1 MFEKILVPTDGSKLA
16 EKAGFEA
23 VQLAKKTCGK
33 VIVTHIIDQNITRPY
48 DELEDEGQI
57 YVKTIVDN
65 ALDNNVQCES
75 QIIYGSPKYDIM
87 TLTRKSEADSIMLG
101 SHGKTGLT
109 STLLGSFTQNVIKNI
124 DLPII
129 IIK

>member
-23 VQLAKKTCGK
+23 VQLAKKTGGK
-33 VIVTHIIDQNITRPY
+33 IIVTHIIDQRITRPY
-48 DELEDEGQI
+48 EELEEKGQEYI
-57 YVKTIVDN
+57 KIIVDN
-65 ALDNNVQCES
+65 AIENNVRCES
-75 QIIYGSPKYDIM
+75 QIIFGSPKYDIM
-87 TLTRKSEADSIMLG
+87 TLTRKSEADCIMLG
-101 SHGKTGLT
+101 SRGQTGLT
-109 STLLGSFTQNVIKNI
+109 STLLGSFTKNVIKNI